1 VSTETLTA
9 PTRSE
14 PVARPGFWRGMLWL
28 TWRQHRWQIIAG
40 TAVTVGMLLWMIST
54 AHEITSAL
62 AQCPDGLCA
71 SAVVRDI
78 QQPHLD
84 HGYSFATYE
93 LNTVTFLPVGL
104 GLFWGVPLLARE
116 YEQRTLMLAWSQDV
130 SPLKWL
136 LSKLAILGAVAAVLG
151 TALAA
156 ESEHLVYLA
165 HLAGRRSLFEG
176 TLFQG
181 GGWLPLTLGL
191 AWFAFGVAVGTVA
204 RRMLPALAIVLAA
217 FIGRTVLMIRY
228 RGDFM
233 SPLSVMKGLGVL
245 PSKGGAA
252 PNPVVSNDMSL
263 GSAFADA
270 AGHAIPQGQQ
280 VLDSCIG
287 GYQQPGKPTN
297 AYLTHCMQQHGVV
310 GVMNQ
315 YQPASRMGTFHFIE
329 NGLNLSLL
337 ILSLAVTWWF
347 VRRAS
352 TTT

>member
-1 VSTETLTA
+1 MSTETLTA
-9 PTRSE
+9 ATRPG

-40 TAVTVGMLLWMIST
+40 AGVTVGMLLWMIST

-62 AQCPDGLCA
+62 AQCPGGLCA
-71 SAVVRDI
+71 SAVRDI
-78 QQPHLD
+78 QQPRLD

-136 LSKLAILGAVAAVLG
+136 WGKLAILGAVAAVLG
-151 TALAA
+151 AALAA
-156 ESEHLVYLA
+156 ESEHLAYLA

-191 AWFAFGVAVGTVA
+191 AWFALGVAVGTVA
-204 RRMLPALAIVLAA
+204 RRLLPALAIVLAA
-217 FIGRTVLMIRY
+217 FIGHTVLMNRY
-228 RGDFM
+228 RGDFI
-233 SPLSVMKGLGVL
+233 SPLSVMKGFGAVL
-245 PSKGGAA
+245 PSKGAAA
-252 PNPVVSNDMSL
+252 PNPVISNDMSL
-263 GSAFADA
+263 GSAFVDA
-270 AGHAIPQGQQ
+270 AGHANPQGQQ
-280 VLDSCIG
+280 VLDSCIS
-287 GYQQPGKPTN
+287 GYQQPGDPTDT
-297 AYLTHCMQQHGVV
+297 YLTHCMQQRGVV

-315 YQPASRMGTFHFIE
+315 YQPASRMGTFHLIE
-329 NGLNLSLL
+329 NGLNLTLL
-337 ILSLAVTWWF
+337 VLALAVTWWF
-347 VRRAS
+347 VRRAR
-352 TTT
+352 T